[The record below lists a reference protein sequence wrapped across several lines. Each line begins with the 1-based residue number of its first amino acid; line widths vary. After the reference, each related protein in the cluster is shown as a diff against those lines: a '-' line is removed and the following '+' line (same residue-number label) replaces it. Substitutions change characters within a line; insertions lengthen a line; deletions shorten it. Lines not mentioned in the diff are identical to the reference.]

1 MISQKIKA
9 NQYVFVPQDFDNREL
24 ENEEENK
31 DLCEALEK
39 SPKEIDESS
48 TVPVLEPDYA
58 SMEFDHLG
66 LENVEENNN
75 LCDALEKSLKE
86 IEENAVLVAKRLCSL
101 LFRIFFAKFISDITK
116 H

>member
-1 MISQKIKA
+1 MILQKIKA

-39 SPKEIDESS
+39 SLEEIDESS

-58 SMEFDHLG
+58 SMDKGGKF
-66 LENVEENNN
+66 
-75 LCDALEKSLKE
+75 LKKLWCCVGG
-86 IEENAVLVAKRLCSL
+86 N
-101 LFRIFFAKFISDITK
+101 ITR
-116 H
+116 